1 MLGDTL
7 ENLSL
12 LLNIDSSIIPNIFTL
27 MIMIIVLGLT
37 LKSQLNILTI
47 IPIYLIISGILA
59 LLGVNSVFNLFTL

>member
-1 MLGDTL
+1 MIGDTL

-27 MIMIIVLGLT
+27 IILVIVLGLT

-59 LLGVNSVFNLFTL
+59 LLGVESVFNLFTL